1 MSKPTDLE
9 DYKASHKHRDKVM
22 KSLEINLEILKINTS
37 ILSKKGSI
45 DELEKLLKFF
55 KKVNKWLDD

>member
-9 DYKASHKHRDKVM
+9 EYKTSHKHRDKVI
-22 KSLEINLEILKINTS
+22 KSLEMNVEILKINTS

-45 DELEKLLKFF
+45 DKLEKLLEFF